1 MYKMKK
7 IPNANYD
14 YYDVPKLR
22 NLKEL
27 VELRKDSAAVA
38 YMYREDGKVVRKTF
52 HEMYEDVKQLAG
64 YFYANYK
71 HETHIAVM
79 GENSYAWL
87 ICALAIAISG
97 NVAVAIDKDA
107 DEETLKRQLK
117 LADVKAVYYTA
128 SYCEKVPEVFR
139 NSFPLEDWEQ
149 YAQAGRKTANKNQQD
164 PEADAMIFFTS
175 GTTGFSKAVVLSQKN
190 IVADMYGA
198 MSIFSPNGRVVDF
211 LPFHHAFGF
220 VTATLMPYGYGVTTM
235 ISSSFKHLMDDFKL
249 TQPHTVF
256 AVPMV
261 VETLYRQ
268 IWRTA
273 RREKRDGILKFGIR
287 ISNGASKI
295 GLDVRGK
302 LFKSLQKEFG
312 GKLEYIICGGAR
324 LEPQYVKWFRS
335 IGVEVLNGY
344 GITECSPVVAVNR
357 PHFKRDGSVGQICRG
372 VRVDTVEEEIV
383 VSGDIV
389 MKGYYKDRKATEEV
403 LKNGRFYTGDLGYV
417 DDDGFLWITGRKKDL
432 IILSNGENVSPDE
445 IEGVL
450 KRDKGVAETVVYESN
465 NRIIASIYPNEGYM
479 GDQDYFDELIY
490 EYNKDKPKNRQ
501 IALVK
506 LRTKEFPRNN
516 NTKILR
522 KKVIEEDES
531 EE

>member
-38 YMYREDGKVVRKTF
+38 YMYREEGKVVRKTF

-149 YAQAGRKTANKNQQD
+149 YAQAGRRTANKNQQD
-164 PEADAMIFFTS
+164 SEADAMIFFTS
-175 GTTGFSKAVVLSQKN
+175 GTTGLSKAVVLSQKN
-190 IVADMYGA
+190 IAADIYGA
-198 MSIFSPNGRVVDF
+198 SAIFTPGGKVISF
-211 LPFHHAFGF
+211 LPYHHAFGF
-220 VTATLMPYGYGVTTM
+220 VTSALMPYYYHNRTFVSG
-235 ISSSFKHLMDDFKL
+235 SLKHLIDDFKVAE
-249 TQPHTVF
+249 PDTVF

-268 IWRTA
+268 IWRQA
-273 RREKRDGILKFGIR
+273 RRQKSDKKLSFGIKL
-287 ISNGASKI
+287 SNGAMKI
-295 GLDVRGK
+295 GIDMRKKIFGSVL
-302 LFKSLQKEFG
+302 KEFG
-312 GKLEYIICGGAR
+312 GNLEYIICGGAH
-324 LEPQYVKWFRS
+324 LDTKYIQWFRS
-335 IGVEVLNGY
+335 IGVEILNGY
-344 GITECSPVVAVNR
+344 GITECSPVVSVNR
-357 PHFKRDGSVGQICRG
+357 NNWRRDGSIGQPCRG
-372 VRVDTVEEEIV
+372 VDVKIIDGEIV
-383 VSGDIV
+383 ISGDIV
-389 MKGYYKDRKATEEV
+389 MKGYYKDKKATAEV
-403 LKNGRFYTGDLGYV
+403 LKNGNLYTGDLGRI
-417 DDDGFLWITGRKKDL
+417 DEDGFIYVTGRKKNL
-432 IILSNGENVSPDE
+432 IILSNGENVSPEE
-445 IEGVL
+445 IEAAL
-450 KRDKGVAETVVYESN
+450 ARDEGVAEVAVYEYGN
-465 NRIIASIYPNEGYM
+465 KIIASIYPNDAYF
-479 GDQDYFDELIY
+479 GDEEYFDDIIY
-490 EYNKDKPKNRQ
+490 KYNKDKARNRQ
-501 IALVK
+501 IAMVR
-506 LRTKEFPRNN
+506 LRSDPMPRNN
-516 NTKILR
+516 NGKILR
-522 KKVIEEDES
+522 NKLIEEDNN

>member
-52 HEMYEDVKQLAG
+52 HEMYEDVKHLAG

-117 LADVKAVYYTA
+117 LADVKAVYYSA
-128 SYCEKVPEVFR
+128 GYCEKVPEVFR

-522 KKVIEEDES
+522 KKVIEEDEN